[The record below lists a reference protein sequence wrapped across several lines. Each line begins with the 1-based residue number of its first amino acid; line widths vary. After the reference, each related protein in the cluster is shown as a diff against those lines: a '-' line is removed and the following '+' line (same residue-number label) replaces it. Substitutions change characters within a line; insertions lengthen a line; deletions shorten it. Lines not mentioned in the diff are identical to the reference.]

1 MDPTTRFTS
10 RAEDYAAHRPAYG
23 DDVIDFVLEGL
34 GPRPRVAD
42 LGAGTG
48 ISSRLLAGH
57 GAQVVAVE
65 PNAAMRER
73 AQPTPGVTFVNG
85 AAESTTLTDSSV
97 DAATAFQAFH
107 WFRVPEAVAEIC
119 RIVRPDGRAALV
131 LNERDESDAF
141 TAAFGDIVRRYAL
154 EDTERWRMESMDAFE
169 RLPGPAERRQ
179 FLNGQVLDRDGLL
192 GRTRSASYLPREGP
206 QAAALEYEVGE
217 LFARAATA
225 DRVRLA
231 LVTWVVRVKLN
242 SRNTVEHRGGP

>member
-48 ISSRLLAGH
+48 ISSRLLAAH
-57 GAQVVAVE
+57 GAQVIAVE

-73 AQPTPGVTFVNG
+73 AQPMAGVTFVDG
-85 AAESTTLTDSSV
+85 TAESTTLPAASV

-119 RIVRPDGRAALV
+119 RIVRPGGEAALV

-154 EDTERWRMESMDAFE
+154 EDTERRRMESMDAFE
-169 RLPGPAERRQ
+169 RLPGLAERRP
-179 FLNGQVLDRDGLL
+179 FLNGQVLDRDGLF

-206 QAAALEYEVGE
+206 RAAALEYEVAE
-217 LFARAATA
+217 LFAHYAAA
-225 DRVRLA
+225 GHLKLA
-231 LVTWVVRVKLN
+231 LVTWVVRVKLK
-242 SRNTVEHRGGP
+242 SS

>member
-23 DDVIDFVLEGL
+23 DDVIEFVLEGL

-48 ISSRLLAGH
+48 ISSRLLAAH
-57 GAQVVAVE
+57 GAQVIAVE

-73 AQPTPGVTFVNG
+73 APPMPGVTFVDG
-85 AAESTTLTDSSV
+85 TAEGTTLTAASF

-107 WFRVPEAVAEIC
+107 WFRVPEAIAEIC
-119 RIVRPDGRAALV
+119 RIVRPGGQAALV

-154 EDTERWRMESMDAFE
+154 EDTERRRMESMDAFE
-169 RLPGPAERRQ
+169 RLPGLAERRQ

-192 GRTRSASYLPREGP
+192 GRTRSASYLPRDGP
-206 QAAALEYEVGE
+206 EAAALEHEIGE
-217 LFARAATA
+217 LFARYATA
-225 DRVRLA
+225 SRLRLA
-231 LVTWVVRVKLN
+231 LVTWVVRVKIPENPLHQP
-242 SRNTVEHRGGP
+242 HRF